1 MKVACHAAHTMTQ
14 KNKSMSIE
22 QQFEKL
28 LTRYETAFFELNDYE
43 TRVLPELKNGKVVN
57 CLTVVTLEEFEST
70 IGFME
75 ELIKQERSETKEGQ
89 MIYQEE
95 GRSFFNWLTLAHFV
109 RLIKDMVKV

>member
-1 MKVACHAAHTMTQ
+1 MQ
-14 KNKSMSIE
+14 NIE
-22 QQFEKL
+22 QQFERL

-57 CLTVVTLEEFEST
+57 CKTIVSLEEFEAT

-75 ELIKQERSETKEGQ
+75 EMVLAESKEIQEGQ

-95 GRSFFNWLTLAHFV
+95 GRSFFNWLTIAHSSKF
-109 RLIKDMVKV
+109 LELL

>member
-1 MKVACHAAHTMTQ
+1 
-14 KNKSMSIE
+14 MSIE

-57 CLTVVTLEEFEST
+57 CKTIVSLEEFEAT

-75 ELIKQERSETKEGQ
+75 EMVLAESNEIQEGQ

-95 GRSFFNWLTLAHFV
+95 GRSFFNWLTIAHFV
-109 RLIKDMVKV
+109 RVIKGMVGAK

>member
-1 MKVACHAAHTMTQ
+1 
-14 KNKSMSIE
+14 MSIE
-22 QQFEKL
+22 QQFNRL

-57 CLTVVTLEEFEST
+57 CKTIVSLEEFEAT

-75 ELIKQERSETKEGQ
+75 EMVLAESNEIQEGQ

-109 RLIKDMVKV
+109 RIIKSMVGN